1 MIATRL
7 FENGRYLTLL
17 VLSVIAVGL
26 TSFNGMA
33 RQEDPSIT
41 PFVAAVTTYFPGASP
56 ARMETLISK
65 PLEDA
70 IREQAEVSEVT
81 STSTNGVS
89 KIVIEVDYTLTRPEI
104 KRVWSEL

>member
-1 MIATRL
+1 MIATKL

-41 PFVAAVTTYFPGASP
+41 PFVAAITTYFPGASP

-65 PLEDA
+65 PNTRLGHT
-70 IREQAEVSEVT
+70 IP
-81 STSTNGVS
+81 
-89 KIVIEVDYTLTRPEI
+89 TLAANASWAAVASAKT
-104 KRVWSEL
+104 